1 MKRISL
7 VSVCMLLLVWS
18 AGAAVA
24 QPVQKSFKPEEIK
37 KMAET
42 RAVIETRLGNIE
54 LKFFPEVA
62 PNHVKNFID
71 LSKKGFYDGTIF
83 HRVIQGFMIQ
93 GGGFTPEMFPKPTK
107 PPVANEADKGPRN
120 DRGTIAMARTQD
132 PHSATAQFFIN
143 LVNNEFLNHKG
154 KTAQGWGYA
163 AFGKVIEGM
172 DIVDSIGKVQTGAK
186 GEFRDV
192 PVEPVVIQKAKV
204 IGP

>member
-1 MKRISL
+1 MVGSHFMISAFIAIL
-7 VSVCMLLLVWS
+7 FAS
-18 AGAAVA
+18 AAEAAPKNPQVA
-24 QPVQKSFKPEEIK
+24 LETSKGKIVLELYPEKAPLTVENFLSYVKS
-37 KMAET
+37 
-42 RAVIETRLGNIE
+42 
-54 LKFFPEVA
+54 
-62 PNHVKNFID
+62 
-71 LSKKGFYDGTIF
+71 GFYEGTIF